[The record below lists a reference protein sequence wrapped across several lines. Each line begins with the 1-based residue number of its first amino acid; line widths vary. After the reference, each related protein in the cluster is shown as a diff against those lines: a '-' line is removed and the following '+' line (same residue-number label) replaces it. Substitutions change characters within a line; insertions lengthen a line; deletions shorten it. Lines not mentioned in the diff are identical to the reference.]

1 VALDFKY
8 DGQRAQIHAQRE
20 EGTGRW
26 RVDLFSRHLE
36 TMTDKYPDVV
46 ALLPEVLAPDVHS
59 VVLDAEIVAVANGA
73 EAAAAAGP
81 PRFLPFQTLS
91 TRGRKGVAAE
101 DVTVAVCVCAFDLM
115 LLNGQPLLRRPYL
128 DRRAL
133 LAVATQPQRAR
144 FVLTELRA
152 FPADEAA
159 LDGMRALLHRALASP
174 CCEGIMAKPVGYRP
188 GTHPLLDA
196 LLRHDEGAAPP
207 SSDTDAAERGL
218 AAWAAAMAGGPVPPA
233 TPTASTVP
241 VAERLATLDRWAV
254 AAVTVPTPAAPASMP
269 RATYEPARRTS
280 SWLKVKKDYLD
291 GLVDSLDLVPIGAWW
306 GNGRKAGWL
315 SPFLMACYNP
325 ATEEWEAVCK
335 CMSVGGAAAAIVP
348 AHPTPAR
355 ATLTTTLY
363 QPVRPLV
370 HQGFSD
376 AFYREQTAFY
386 LDADAGRASTERMAH
401 VVDDPGGLQPDFWLL
416 PCQVWE
422 IRGADLTLSPT
433 HPAARSLLG
442 SGRGISLRFPR
453 FVRLRPDKKPEE
465 ATTPTQLVAMYRQQT
480 TIAGAAAAAALN
492 EADEDAWV

>member
-1 VALDFKY
+1 VVLDFKY
-8 DGQRAQIHAQRE
+8 DGQRAQIHAQRD

-59 VVLDAEIVAVANGA
+59 VVLDTEIVAVANGA
-73 EAAAAAGP
+73 EAAAASAL

-133 LAVATQPQRAR
+133 LAVAARPQRAR
-144 FVLTELRA
+144 FILTELRV

-174 CCEGIMAKPVGYRP
+174 CCEGVMAKPVGYRP
-188 GTHPLLDA
+188 GSHPLLDA
-196 LLRHDEGAAPP
+196 LVRHNEP
-207 SSDTDAAERGL
+207 SDATDADESGL
-218 AAWAAAMAGGPVPPA
+218 AAWTAAIAGGPVPPA
-233 TPTASTVP
+233 TPTAPKVP
-241 VAERLATLDRWAV
+241 LTERLAALDCWAV
-254 AAVTVPTPAAPASMP
+254 TAAATTTTESVPPPAVPAPPM

-325 ATEEWEAVCK
+325 DTEEWEAVCK
-335 CMSVGGAAAAIVP
+335 CMSVLAVAAPCDVTR
-348 AHPTPAR
+348 PTPA
-355 ATLTTTLY
+355 TTMLTAKLCHPTF
-363 QPVRPLV
+363 R
-370 HQGFSD
+370 
-376 AFYREQTAFY
+376 
-386 LDADAGRASTERMAH
+386 
-401 VVDDPGGLQPDFWLL
+401 
-416 PCQVWE
+416 
-422 IRGADLTLSPT
+422 T
-433 HPAARSLLG
+433 HPVGDRVSVTHSTVNRQPFTWARTGGARRRSGWRTSSTIRAACG
-442 SGRGISLRFPR
+442 
-453 FVRLRPDKKPEE
+453 
-465 ATTPTQLVAMYRQQT
+465 PTFGYCPAKC
-480 TIAGAAAAAALN
+480 GKSAAPT
-492 EADEDAWV
+492 